1 MIGIFVLAIVVV
13 AIVAAV
19 GYGLISEIR
28 TSEIVSMA
36 GRNAP
41 RMDAAISALAA
52 SARQLSGGQPVVPAP
67 ASDATGRAILPSWVS
82 SDGATPWGV
91 PYGYC
96 PYAVPDRPDI
106 QSTSSQALGG
116 QGERRD
122 IATTQLN
129 AEGADRPFVVAG
141 ERAPRS
147 DDEPQAPKVA
157 AFLLSPVPGAT
168 DVPDCGSVLWKGGR
182 YRVAGSIPG
191 IVSVLTT
198 ERLRDAG
205 SGLGAVLRWASPTGT
220 GDGRSKGS
228 AAPLSTILS
237 EWRSVRPT
245 RAVVR
250 LVGAGPHS
258 VSVDDL
264 ALNARGGGREGSL
277 EISSDQDGRALLAGP
292 QSGGRLDVGID
303 LSLTNVGF
311 SNALGVSV
319 RSGGRL
325 TATGSVLKH
334 LLLDG
339 GDAVLGPGSGI
350 VLDPSLDPGAAA
362 RIRGGTLVLQE
373 TPGVRKTI
381 SAGTGRPA
389 IALQG
394 GTLVVNGA
402 DVAADDAPEWIVV
415 DHGGRIS
422 AIPRYAGSA
431 TVAPSV
437 AVGGAVPVEIASRT
451 SFGRNGATIDDL
463 GLDVGI
469 EQVSETCEGATC
481 SATCPADRRVVSGDC
496 EAPGPGW
503 ALSTFGTGGG
513 ASTWSCIWTPISPAQ
528 QQSQASTA
536 RATCGRVR

>member
-1 MIGIFVLAIVVV
+1 MIGIFVLAVVVV

-28 TSEIVSMA
+28 TSEIVSMS

-41 RMDAAISALAA
+41 RMDAAISALSA

-67 ASDATGRAILPSWVS
+67 SVDASGRAVLPSWVS

-106 QSTSSQALGG
+106 QSTAVQATGG

-122 IATTQLN
+122 IATVALN
-129 AEGADRPFVVAG
+129 AEGADRPFVVGG
-141 ERAPRS
+141 ERTPRP
-147 DDEPQAPKVA
+147 DDEPGAPKVA
-157 AFLLSPVPGAT
+157 AFLLSPAPGASN
-168 DVPDCGSVLWKGGR
+168 VPDCGAVVWKGGR
-182 YRVAGSIPG
+182 FRVAGSIPG

-198 ERLRDAG
+198 ERLRDAA

-220 GDGRSKGS
+220 GDGRSKGA

-250 LVGAGPHS
+250 LVGAGPHLMS
-258 VSVDDL
+258 ADDL
-264 ALNARGGGREGSL
+264 ALPARGGGREGTL
-277 EISSDQDGRALLAGP
+277 EIMPDQDGRALLAGP
-292 QSGGRLDVGID
+292 SSGGRLDVGID
-303 LSLTNVGF
+303 LSLSRIGF

-319 RSGGRL
+319 RSGGRF
-325 TATGSVLKH
+325 TALGSLLKH

-350 VLDPSLDPGAAA
+350 VLDPTLDPGAAA
-362 RIRGGTLVLQE
+362 RVRGGTLVLEE
-373 TPGVRKTI
+373 TPGVRKAI

-389 IALQG
+389 VALQG

-402 DVAADDAPEWIVV
+402 DVSADGAPDWAVV
-415 DHGGRIS
+415 EHGGRIS
-422 AIPRYAGSA
+422 AIPRYAGS
-431 TVAPSV
+431 TVVAPSV
-437 AVGGAVPVEIASRT
+437 VLGGAPPVEIVSRT
-451 SFGRNGATIDDL
+451 SFGPGGATMDDR
-463 GLDVGI
+463 GVDVGI
-469 EQVSETCEGATC
+469 EQVTETCEGAAC
-481 SATCPADRRVVSGDC
+481 SASCPADRRVLSGDC

-503 ALSTFGTGGG
+503 ALSSFGTGGG
-513 ASTWSCIWTPISPAQ
+513 TTTWSCSWTPISPAQ
-528 QQSQASTA
+528 QQAQASTA
-536 RATCGRVR
+536 RASCGRLR